1 MNRTR
6 QKSHRKHKKRRVQ
19 THKKSVLA
27 ILAVIIMLTVV
38 ASVNGMN
45 LRAKEKAYQ
54 AQITELEKEIAQEEA
69 RTAEIDELE
78 DYMDTDEYVE
88 EIAREKLGLVYENEI
103 IFKAK

>member
-6 QKSHRKHKKRRVQ
+6 QKSRRKHKKRRLQ
-19 THKKSVLA
+19 THKRSALA
-27 ILAVIIMLTVV
+27 ILAVIIMLTIVV
-38 ASVNGMN
+38 SVNGMN

-54 AQITELEKEIAQEEA
+54 AQITELKKEIAQEEA

-78 DYMDTDEYVE
+78 DYMDTEEYVE